1 MTKTDLVNKVAK
13 DTGLTQA
20 QAGKVVSDV
29 FDVITSSLRN
39 GEEVRVTGFG
49 TFKVTSTSQR
59 TGRNPRTGEAIT
71 IPAGKRPSFSAGAGL
86 VEAVRGSKK

>member
-1 MTKTDLVNKVAK
+1 MTKTDLVNRVAK
-13 DTGLTQA
+13 DTGLSQA
-20 QAGKVVSDV
+20 QAGKVVGDV
-29 FDVITSSLRN
+29 FEVITTSLRS

-71 IPAGKRPSFSAGAGL
+71 IPAGKRPSFSAGTQL
-86 VEAVRGSKK
+86 TEAVRGAKT